1 MFIYSGKT
9 PIYIPIPHS
18 SSGYMSIQSYPLSC
32 LIISLI
38 VGACAFIVAFYLSKD
53 EMVERFDILLL
64 LLLDICVGVLIFIL
78 TYAFLGLIFV
88 G

>member
-1 MFIYSGKT
+1 MFVYFGKT
-9 PIYIPIPHS
+9 PIYIPMPHGN
-18 SSGYMSIQSYPLSC
+18 SGYMSVQSYPLPC

-38 VGACAFIVAFYLSKD
+38 VGVCTFIVALYLSKD

-64 LLLDICVGVLIFIL
+64 LILDICIGVLIFIL
-78 TYAFLGLIFV
+78 TYAILGLIFV

>member
-9 PIYIPIPHS
+9 PMYIPMPHGN
-18 SSGYMSIQSYPLSC
+18 SGYMSIQSYPLSC

-38 VGACAFIVAFYLSKD
+38 VGVCAFIVAFYLSKD
-53 EMVERFDILLL
+53 EMVERFDVLLL

>member
-1 MFIYSGKT
+1 MFIYSSKT
-9 PIYIPIPHS
+9 PIYIPMPHGN
-18 SSGYMSIQSYPLSC
+18 SGYMSTQSYPLSC

-38 VGACAFIVAFYLSKD
+38 VGVYAFIVAFSLSKD
-53 EMVERFDILLL
+53 EMVECFDILVL
-64 LLLDICVGVLIFIL
+64 LLLDICVGVLIFML

>member
-9 PIYIPIPHS
+9 PIYIPMPHS
-18 SSGYMSIQSYPLSC
+18 SSGYMSTQSYPLPY
-32 LIISLI
+32 LLISLI
-38 VGACAFIVAFYLSKD
+38 VGVCTFVVALYLSKD
-53 EMVERFDILLL
+53 EMIERFDILLL
-64 LLLDICVGVLIFIL
+64 LILDICIGILFFIL